1 MQEKEDETVRF
12 GLWIRIPDIP
22 LTTDVMSIG
31 TFLSLISKIKSF
43 KNDSSSGEIRLFGRL
58 NMKK

>member
-31 TFLSLISKIKSF
+31 KLLHLSEPHL
-43 KNDSSSGEIRLFGRL
+43 
-58 NMKK
+58 